1 MTIDIAL
8 ALIIGCILGVF
19 ASVTLIGLAFAVRN
33 RQFNSEQE
41 EIDKHE

>member
-8 ALIIGCILGVF
+8 ALVLGCILGVF

-33 RQFNSEQE
+33 KQLKSEQE
-41 EIDKHE
+41 EKEQHE

>member
-33 RQFNSEQE
+33 RQFKSEE
-41 EIDKHE
+41 DKTEHE